1 MFLPKKT
8 RTLMSQRKGEAKL
21 RDRVKVYLRHIRQ
34 PQNQELEAKG
44 YLQFRDKGKLW
55 IFPLLQLHSENT
67 NINQSYEK
75 QNRTK

>member
-34 PQNQELEAKG
+34 PQNQQLEAKG
-44 YLQFRDKGKLW
+44 YLQFRDNFGSFLCSNYIQK
-55 IFPLLQLHSENT
+55 IQ
-67 NINQSYEK
+67 I
-75 QNRTK
+75 